1 MKRKKMGKIKCVY
14 IEKKKSDFSQQIV
27 AIFFYCL
34 IIECGEILDE
44 GIMEEQH
51 DKKIMTMASLSA
63 VVCGGVYY
71 FLCNPNIK
79 ESTVLTTKVNPTIE
93 SEVQENIEEKEEQQ
107 IDYASIS
114 QKLDQYLIGKQF
126 NGTVLVTD
134 KEHVILNKGYG
145 YADVQNKIENTPQT
159 KYRVGSITKT
169 VVATSILQ
177 LQEQGK
183 LNIQDNVNKYI
194 PSFPVD
200 KNITLYHLLTH
211 TSGLPESGKWKVNA
225 ASRINLVNWIGSQK
239 LEFPPG
245 TGWRYTDYN
254 YMVLAYII
262 ESISKKPLGDYIKE
276 NIFTK
281 AEMHESGMGN
291 MAQGDQHFTKGYV
304 KKENVLEPAQK
315 LLMEWLY
322 GCGEMYTTVGDM
334 KKLDEAIINGKLL
347 SEQSRQAMFSP
358 STERKYAYSFYIYP
372 DYFHN
377 HGVLSGWNTFNNFN
391 KEKGTFVILFSNVKN
406 SIDDDFNNEFRKMV
420 SDLLEQ
426 RG

>member
-1 MKRKKMGKIKCVY
+1 MM
-14 IEKKKSDFSQQIV
+14 
-27 AIFFYCL
+27 
-34 IIECGEILDE
+34 
-44 GIMEEQH
+44 
-51 DKKIMTMASLSA
+51 KKIMMIVSICA

-71 FLCNPNIK
+71 FLYNPNIK
-79 ESTVLTTKVNPTIE
+79 ESKELITKVNPAVE
-93 SEVQENIEEKEEQQ
+93 SEVQENIEEEKKEKQ

-114 QKLDQYLIGKQF
+114 QKLDQYLVGKQF

-145 YADVQNKIENTPQT
+145 YADVQNKIENTPHT
-159 KYRVGSITKT
+159 KYRIGSITKT

-177 LQEQGK
+177 LQDQGK

-194 PSFPVD
+194 PSFPEN

-211 TSGLPESGKWKVNA
+211 TSGLPEHAKGNVNA
-225 ASRINLVNWIGSQK
+225 ASRLPLMNWIGRQN
-239 LEFPPG
+239 LEFPAG

-262 ESISKKPLGDYIKE
+262 EHISKKPLGDYIKE
-276 NIFTK
+276 NIFVK
-281 AEMHESGMGN
+281 ADMHESGMGN
-291 MAQGDQHFTKGYV
+291 MVPGDKNFTKGYV
-304 KKENVLEPAQK
+304 KKNQELVPAQK
-315 LLMEWLY
+315 LGMDWLY

-347 SEQSRQAMFSP
+347 SEQSIQAMFSP
-358 STERKYAYSFYIYP
+358 SKERKYAFSFYIYP

-406 SIDDDFNNEFRKMV
+406 SMDDDFNKDFRKMV

>member
-1 MKRKKMGKIKCVY
+1 M
-14 IEKKKSDFSQQIV
+14 
-27 AIFFYCL
+27 
-34 IIECGEILDE
+34 
-44 GIMEEQH
+44 
-51 DKKIMTMASLSA
+51 KKIMTMASLSI

-71 FLCNPNIK
+71 FLYNPNIK

-93 SEVQENIEEKEEQQ
+93 SEVQENVEEKKEKK

-159 KYRVGSITKT
+159 KYRIGSITKT

-200 KNITLYHLLTH
+200 KKITLYHLLTH
-211 TSGLPESGKWKVNA
+211 TSGLPKSGKGKVNA

-254 YMVLAYII
+254 YMVLAYIV
-262 ESISKKPLGDYIKE
+262 ESISKKTLGDYIKE

-281 AEMHESGMGN
+281 AGMHESGMGN
-291 MAQGDQHFTKGYV
+291 MAKGEQHFTKGYV

-315 LLMEWLY
+315 LLMDWLY

-347 SEQSRQAMFSP
+347 SKQSIQAMFSP
-358 STERKYAYSFYIYP
+358 SAEKKYAFSFYIYH

-377 HGVLSGWNTFNNFN
+377 HGVISGWNTFNNFN

-406 SIDDDFNNEFRKMV
+406 NIDDDFNKEFRKMV

>member
-1 MKRKKMGKIKCVY
+1 MI
-14 IEKKKSDFSQQIV
+14 
-27 AIFFYCL
+27 
-34 IIECGEILDE
+34 
-44 GIMEEQH
+44 
-51 DKKIMTMASLSA
+51 KKIMVMASLSA

-71 FLCNPNIK
+71 FLYSPDPK
-79 ESTVLTTKVNPTIE
+79 EQAVLTTKVTPAIE
-93 SEVQENIEEKEEQQ
+93 SEVQDNIEEVQK

-114 QKLDQYLIGKQF
+114 QKLNQYLVGKQF

-159 KYRVGSITKT
+159 KYRIGSITKT

-194 PSFPVD
+194 PSFPAD
-200 KNITLYHLLTH
+200 KHITLYHLLTH
-211 TSGLPESGKWKVNA
+211 TSGLPENGEGKVNV
-225 ASRINLVNWIGSQK
+225 ASRINLVTWIGSQK

-245 TGWRYTDYN
+245 TGWKYTDYN

-262 ESISKKPLGDYIKE
+262 ENITKKPLGDYVKE

-291 MAQGDQHFTKGYV
+291 MVPGDKNFTKGYV
-304 KKENVLEPAQK
+304 KKDQELVLAQK
-315 LLMEWLY
+315 LGMDWLY
-322 GCGEMYTTVGDM
+322 GSGEMYTTVGDM

-347 SEQSRQAMFSP
+347 SEQSIQAMFTP
-358 STERKYAYSFYIYP
+358 SKERKYAFSFYIYP

-406 SIDDDFNNEFRKMV
+406 SMDDDFNKEFRKMV
-420 SDLLEQ
+420 NDLLEQ

>member
-1 MKRKKMGKIKCVY
+1 MI
-14 IEKKKSDFSQQIV
+14 
-27 AIFFYCL
+27 
-34 IIECGEILDE
+34 
-44 GIMEEQH
+44 
-51 DKKIMTMASLSA
+51 KKIMVMASLSA

-71 FLCNPNIK
+71 FLYSPDSK
-79 ESTVLTTKVNPTIE
+79 EQAVLTTKVTPAIE
-93 SEVQENIEEKEEQQ
+93 SEVQDNIEEVQK

-114 QKLDQYLIGKQF
+114 QKLDQHLVGKQF

-159 KYRVGSITKT
+159 KYRIGSITKT

-194 PSFPVD
+194 PSFPAD

-211 TSGLPESGKWKVNA
+211 TSGLPEHAKGNVNA
-225 ASRINLVNWIGSQK
+225 ASRLQLINWIGRQNV
-239 LEFPPG
+239 EFPPG

-254 YMVLAYII
+254 YMVLAFII

-291 MAQGDQHFTKGYV
+291 MVPGDKNFTKGYV
-304 KKENVLEPAQK
+304 KKDQDLVPAQK
-315 LLMEWLY
+315 LGMDWLY
-322 GCGEMYTTVGDM
+322 GSGEMYTTVGDM

-347 SEQSRQAMFSP
+347 SEQSIQAMFTP
-358 STERKYAYSFYIYP
+358 SAERKYAFSFYIYP
-372 DYFHN
+372 DFFHN

-406 SIDDDFNNEFRKMV
+406 SLDDDFNKEFRKMV
-420 SDLLEQ
+420 NDLLEQ

>member
-1 MKRKKMGKIKCVY
+1 MI
-14 IEKKKSDFSQQIV
+14 
-27 AIFFYCL
+27 
-34 IIECGEILDE
+34 
-44 GIMEEQH
+44 
-51 DKKIMTMASLSA
+51 KKIMIMASLSA
-63 VVCGGVYY
+63 VVVGGVYY
-71 FLCNPNIK
+71 FLDSPNIK
-79 ESTVLTTKVNPTIE
+79 ENTVLTTKVNPTIE
-93 SEVQENIEEKEEQQ
+93 SEVQENIEEKEERQ

-114 QKLDQYLIGKQF
+114 QKLDQYLVGKQF

-159 KYRVGSITKT
+159 KYRIGSITKT

-194 PSFPVD
+194 PSFPEN

-211 TSGLPESGKWKVNA
+211 TSGLPEHAKGNVNA
-225 ASRINLVNWIGSQK
+225 AARLQLINWIGRQN
-239 LEFPPG
+239 LEFPAG
-245 TGWRYTDYN
+245 TSWRYTDYN

-262 ESISKKPLGDYIKE
+262 ENISKKPLGDYIKE

-281 AEMHESGMGN
+281 ADMHESGMGN
-291 MAQGDQHFTKGYV
+291 MVPGDKNFTKGYV
-304 KKENVLEPAQK
+304 KRNQELVPAQK
-315 LLMEWLY
+315 LGMDWLY

-347 SEQSRQAMFSP
+347 SEQSIQAMFSP
-358 STERKYAYSFYIYP
+358 SAERKYAFSFYIYP

-406 SIDDDFNNEFRKMV
+406 SMDDDFNKEFRKMV
-420 SDLLEQ
+420 NDLLEQ

>member
-1 MKRKKMGKIKCVY
+1 MI
-14 IEKKKSDFSQQIV
+14 
-27 AIFFYCL
+27 
-34 IIECGEILDE
+34 
-44 GIMEEQH
+44 
-51 DKKIMTMASLSA
+51 KKIMMIVSICAL
-63 VVCGGVYY
+63 VCGGVYY
-71 FLCNPNIK
+71 FLYNSNIK
-79 ESTVLTTKVNPTIE
+79 ENKELTTKVNPAVE
-93 SEVQENIEEKEEQQ
+93 SEVQENIEEEKEKQ

-114 QKLDQYLIGKQF
+114 QKLDQYLVGKQF

-145 YADVQNKIENTPQT
+145 YADVQNKIENTPHT
-159 KYRVGSITKT
+159 KYRIGSITKT

-177 LQEQGK
+177 LQDQGK

-194 PSFPVD
+194 PSFPEN

-211 TSGLPESGKWKVNA
+211 TSGLPEHAKGNVNA
-225 ASRINLVNWIGSQK
+225 ASRLQLINWIGRQN
-239 LEFPPG
+239 LEFPAG

-262 ESISKKPLGDYIKE
+262 EHISKKPLGDYIKE
-276 NIFTK
+276 NIFAK
-281 AEMHESGMGN
+281 ADMYESGMGN
-291 MAQGDQHFTKGYV
+291 MVPGDKNFTKGYV
-304 KKENVLEPAQK
+304 KKNQELVPAQK
-315 LLMEWLY
+315 VGMDWLY

-347 SEQSRQAMFSP
+347 SEQSIQAMFSP
-358 STERKYAYSFYIYP
+358 SPERKYAFSFYIYP

-406 SIDDDFNNEFRKMV
+406 SMDDDFNKDFRKMV

>member
-1 MKRKKMGKIKCVY
+1 MI
-14 IEKKKSDFSQQIV
+14 
-27 AIFFYCL
+27 
-34 IIECGEILDE
+34 
-44 GIMEEQH
+44 
-51 DKKIMTMASLSA
+51 KKIMVMASLSA

-71 FLCNPNIK
+71 FLYPDPK
-79 ESTVLTTKVNPTIE
+79 EQAVLTTRVTPAIE
-93 SEVQENIEEKEEQQ
+93 SEVQDNIEEVQK

-114 QKLDQYLIGKQF
+114 QKLDQYLVGKQF

-159 KYRVGSITKT
+159 KYRIGSITKT

-194 PSFPVD
+194 PSFPAD
-200 KNITLYHLLTH
+200 KHITLYHLLTH
-211 TSGLPESGKWKVNA
+211 TSGLPESGKGKVNV
-225 ASRINLVNWIGSQK
+225 ASRINLVTWIGSQK

-245 TGWRYTDYN
+245 TGWKYTDYN

-262 ESISKKPLGDYIKE
+262 ENITKKPLGDYVKE

-291 MAQGDQHFTKGYV
+291 MVPGDKNFTKGYV
-304 KKENVLEPAQK
+304 KKDQELVLAQK
-315 LLMEWLY
+315 LGVDWLY
-322 GCGEMYTTVGDM
+322 GSGEMYTTVGDM

-347 SEQSRQAMFSP
+347 SEQSIQAMFTP
-358 STERKYAYSFYIYP
+358 SQERKYAFSFYIYP

-406 SIDDDFNNEFRKMV
+406 SMDDDFNKEFRKMV
-420 SDLLEQ
+420 NDLLEQ

>member
-1 MKRKKMGKIKCVY
+1 MM
-14 IEKKKSDFSQQIV
+14 IV
-27 AIFFYCL
+27 SIC
-34 IIECGEILDE
+34 
-44 GIMEEQH
+44 
-51 DKKIMTMASLSA
+51 A

-71 FLCNPNIK
+71 FLYNPNIK
-79 ESTVLTTKVNPTIE
+79 ESKELITKVNPAVE
-93 SEVQENIEEKEEQQ
+93 SEVQENIEEEKKEKQ

-114 QKLDQYLIGKQF
+114 QKLDQYLVGKQF

-145 YADVQNKIENTPQT
+145 YADVQNKIENTPHT
-159 KYRVGSITKT
+159 KYRIGSITKT

-177 LQEQGK
+177 LQDQGK

-194 PSFPVD
+194 PSFPEN

-211 TSGLPESGKWKVNA
+211 TSGLPEHAKGNVNA
-225 ASRINLVNWIGSQK
+225 ASRLPLINWIGRQN
-239 LEFPPG
+239 LEFPAG

-262 ESISKKPLGDYIKE
+262 EHISKKPLGDYIKE
-276 NIFTK
+276 NIFVK
-281 AEMHESGMGN
+281 ADMHESGMGN
-291 MAQGDQHFTKGYV
+291 MVPGDKNFTKGYV
-304 KKENVLEPAQK
+304 KKNQELVPAQK
-315 LLMEWLY
+315 LGMDWLY

-347 SEQSRQAMFSP
+347 SEQSIQAMFSP
-358 STERKYAYSFYIYP
+358 SKERKYAFSFYIYP

-406 SIDDDFNNEFRKMV
+406 SMDDDFNKDFRKMV

>member
-1 MKRKKMGKIKCVY
+1 MM
-14 IEKKKSDFSQQIV
+14 
-27 AIFFYCL
+27 
-34 IIECGEILDE
+34 
-44 GIMEEQH
+44 
-51 DKKIMTMASLSA
+51 KKIMMIVSICA

-71 FLCNPNIK
+71 FLYNPNIK
-79 ESTVLTTKVNPTIE
+79 ESKELITKVNPAVE
-93 SEVQENIEEKEEQQ
+93 SEVQENIEEEKKEKQ

-114 QKLDQYLIGKQF
+114 QKLDQYLVGKQF

-145 YADVQNKIENTPQT
+145 YADVQNKIENTPHT
-159 KYRVGSITKT
+159 KYRIGSITKT

-177 LQEQGK
+177 LQDQGK

-194 PSFPVD
+194 PSFPEN

-211 TSGLPESGKWKVNA
+211 TSGLPEHAKGNVNA
-225 ASRINLVNWIGSQK
+225 ASRLPLINWIGRQN
-239 LEFPPG
+239 LEFPAG

-262 ESISKKPLGDYIKE
+262 EHISKKPLGDYIKE
-276 NIFTK
+276 NIFVK
-281 AEMHESGMGN
+281 ADMHESGMGN
-291 MAQGDQHFTKGYV
+291 MVPGDKNFTKGYV
-304 KKENVLEPAQK
+304 KKNQELVPAQK
-315 LLMEWLY
+315 LGMDWLY

-347 SEQSRQAMFSP
+347 SEQSIQAMFSP
-358 STERKYAYSFYIYP
+358 SKERKYAFSFYIYP

-406 SIDDDFNNEFRKMV
+406 SMDDDFNKDFRKMV

>member
-1 MKRKKMGKIKCVY
+1 MI
-14 IEKKKSDFSQQIV
+14 
-27 AIFFYCL
+27 
-34 IIECGEILDE
+34 
-44 GIMEEQH
+44 
-51 DKKIMTMASLSA
+51 KKIMMIVSICAL
-63 VVCGGVYY
+63 VCGGVYY
-71 FLCNPNIK
+71 FLYNSNIK
-79 ESTVLTTKVNPTIE
+79 ENKELTTKVNPTVE
-93 SEVQENIEEKEEQQ
+93 SEVQENIEEEKEKQ

-114 QKLDQYLIGKQF
+114 QKLDQYLVGKQF

-145 YADVQNKIENTPQT
+145 YADVQNKIENTPHT
-159 KYRVGSITKT
+159 KYRIGSITKT

-177 LQEQGK
+177 LQDQGK

-194 PSFPVD
+194 PSFPEN

-211 TSGLPESGKWKVNA
+211 TSGLPEHAKGNVNA
-225 ASRINLVNWIGSQK
+225 ASRLQLINWIGRQN
-239 LEFPPG
+239 LEFPAG

-262 ESISKKPLGDYIKE
+262 EHISKKPLGDYIKE

-281 AEMHESGMGN
+281 ADMYESGMGN
-291 MAQGDQHFTKGYV
+291 MVPGDKNFTKGYV
-304 KKENVLEPAQK
+304 KKNQELVPAQK
-315 LLMEWLY
+315 VGIDWLY

-347 SEQSRQAMFSP
+347 SEQSIQAMFSP
-358 STERKYAYSFYIYP
+358 SPERKYAFSFYIYP

-406 SIDDDFNNEFRKMV
+406 SMDDDFNKDFRKMV

>member
-1 MKRKKMGKIKCVY
+1 MI
-14 IEKKKSDFSQQIV
+14 
-27 AIFFYCL
+27 
-34 IIECGEILDE
+34 
-44 GIMEEQH
+44 
-51 DKKIMTMASLSA
+51 KKIMIMASLSA
-63 VVCGGVYY
+63 VVVGGVYY
-71 FLCNPNIK
+71 FLDSPNIK
-79 ESTVLTTKVNPTIE
+79 ENTVLTTKVNPTIE
-93 SEVQENIEEKEEQQ
+93 SEVQENIEEKEERQ

-114 QKLDQYLIGKQF
+114 QKLDQYLVGKQF

-159 KYRVGSITKT
+159 KYRIGSITKT

-177 LQEQGK
+177 LQEQGE

-194 PSFPVD
+194 PSFPEN

-211 TSGLPESGKWKVNA
+211 TSGLPEHAKGNVNA
-225 ASRINLVNWIGSQK
+225 AARLQLINWIGRQN
-239 LEFPPG
+239 LEFPAG
-245 TGWRYTDYN
+245 TSWRYTDYN

-262 ESISKKPLGDYIKE
+262 ENISKKPLGDYIKE

-281 AEMHESGMGN
+281 ADMHESGMGN
-291 MAQGDQHFTKGYV
+291 MVPGDKNFTKGYV
-304 KKENVLEPAQK
+304 KKNQELVPAQK
-315 LLMEWLY
+315 LGMDWLY

-347 SEQSRQAMFSP
+347 SEQSIQAMFSP
-358 STERKYAYSFYIYP
+358 SAERKYAFSFYIYP

-406 SIDDDFNNEFRKMV
+406 SMDDDFNKEFRKMV
-420 SDLLEQ
+420 NDLLEQ

>member
-1 MKRKKMGKIKCVY
+1 MI
-14 IEKKKSDFSQQIV
+14 
-27 AIFFYCL
+27 
-34 IIECGEILDE
+34 
-44 GIMEEQH
+44 
-51 DKKIMTMASLSA
+51 KKIVITVLICFI
-63 VVCGGVYY
+63 VCGSAYY
-71 FLCNPNIK
+71 FLYTPEK
-79 ESTVLTTKVNPTIE
+79 EKVLTSRATPSVE
-93 SEVQENIEEKEEQQ
+93 SELQNNLEKKEEPQVN
-107 IDYASIS
+107 YASIS
-114 QKLDQYLIGKQF
+114 QKLDQYLKDKEF
-126 NGTVLVTD
+126 NGTVLVAD
-134 KEHVILNKGYG
+134 KDHVILNKGYG

-159 KYRVGSITKT
+159 KYRIGSITKT

-183 LNIQDNVNKYI
+183 LNIHDNVNKYI
-194 PSFPVD
+194 PSFPVN

-211 TSGLPESGKWKVNA
+211 TSGLPEHAKGNVNA
-225 ASRINLVNWIGSQK
+225 ASRLQLINWIGRQNV
-239 LEFPPG
+239 EFPAG

-276 NIFTK
+276 NIFAK

-291 MAQGDQHFTKGYV
+291 MVPGDQHFTKGYV
-304 KKENVLEPAQK
+304 KKDNVLVPAQK
-315 LLMEWLY
+315 LGMNWLY

-347 SEQSRQAMFSP
+347 SEQSIQAMFTP
-358 STERKYAYSFYIYP
+358 PAERKYAFSFYIYP

-406 SIDDDFNNEFRKMV
+406 SMDDNFNKEFRKMV
-420 SDLLEQ
+420 SNLLEQ

>member
-1 MKRKKMGKIKCVY
+1 MK
-14 IEKKKSDFSQQIV
+14 
-27 AIFFYCL
+27 
-34 IIECGEILDE
+34 
-44 GIMEEQH
+44 
-51 DKKIMTMASLSA
+51 KKIMIMASLSA

-71 FLCNPNIK
+71 FLYSPDLK
-79 ESTVLTTKVNPTIE
+79 EQAVLTTKVTPAIE
-93 SEVQENIEEKEEQQ
+93 SEVQDNIEEVQK

-114 QKLDQYLIGKQF
+114 QKLDQYLVGKQF

-159 KYRVGSITKT
+159 KYRIGSITKT

-183 LNIQDNVNKYI
+183 LNIQENVNKYI
-194 PSFPVD
+194 PSFPAD

-211 TSGLPESGKWKVNA
+211 TSGLPEHAKGNVNV
-225 ASRINLVNWIGSQK
+225 ASRLQLINWIGRQNV
-239 LEFPPG
+239 EFPAG

-262 ESISKKPLGDYIKE
+262 ESITKKPLGDYIKE
-276 NIFTK
+276 NVFTK

-291 MAQGDQHFTKGYV
+291 MVPGDKNFTKGYV
-304 KKENVLEPAQK
+304 KKGQELVPAQK
-315 LLMEWLY
+315 LGMDWLY
-322 GCGEMYTTVGDM
+322 GSGEMYTTVGDM

-347 SEQSRQAMFSP
+347 SEQSIQAMFTP
-358 STERKYAYSFYIYP
+358 SAERKYAFSFYIYP

-406 SIDDDFNNEFRKMV
+406 SMDDDFNKEFRKMV
-420 SDLLEQ
+420 NDLLEQ

>member
-1 MKRKKMGKIKCVY
+1 MK
-14 IEKKKSDFSQQIV
+14 
-27 AIFFYCL
+27 
-34 IIECGEILDE
+34 
-44 GIMEEQH
+44 
-51 DKKIMTMASLSA
+51 KKIMIMASLSV
-63 VVCGGVYY
+63 VVCSGVYY
-71 FLCNPNIK
+71 FLYSPDLK
-79 ESTVLTTKVNPTIE
+79 EQAVLTTKVTPAIE
-93 SEVQENIEEKEEQQ
+93 SEVQDNIEEVQK

-114 QKLDQYLIGKQF
+114 QKLDQYLVGKQF

-159 KYRVGSITKT
+159 KYRIGSITKT

-183 LNIQDNVNKYI
+183 LNIQENVNKYI
-194 PSFPVD
+194 PSFPAD

-211 TSGLPESGKWKVNA
+211 TSGLPENGKGKVNV
-225 ASRINLVNWIGSQK
+225 ASRINLINWIGSQK
-239 LEFPPG
+239 LDFPPG
-245 TGWRYTDYN
+245 TGWKYTDYN

-262 ESISKKPLGDYIKE
+262 ENITKKPLGDYIKE
-276 NIFTK
+276 DIFTK

-291 MAQGDQHFTKGYV
+291 MVPGDENFTKGYV
-304 KKENVLEPAQK
+304 KKDQELVPAQK
-315 LLMEWLY
+315 LGMDWLY
-322 GCGEMYTTVGDM
+322 GSGEMYTTVGDM

-347 SEQSRQAMFSP
+347 SEQSIQAMFTP
-358 STERKYAYSFYIYP
+358 SAERKYAFSFYIYP

-377 HGVLSGWNTFNNFN
+377 HGVLAGWNTFNNFN

-406 SIDDDFNNEFRKMV
+406 GLDDDFNKEFRKMV
-420 SDLLEQ
+420 NDLLEQ

>member
-1 MKRKKMGKIKCVY
+1 MI
-14 IEKKKSDFSQQIV
+14 
-27 AIFFYCL
+27 
-34 IIECGEILDE
+34 
-44 GIMEEQH
+44 
-51 DKKIMTMASLSA
+51 KKIMAMVSLSA

-71 FLCNPNIK
+71 FLYSPDPK
-79 ESTVLTTKVNPTIE
+79 EQAVLTTKVTPAIE
-93 SEVQENIEEKEEQQ
+93 SEVQDNIEEVQK

-114 QKLDQYLIGKQF
+114 QKLDQYLVGKQF

-134 KEHVILNKGYG
+134 KERVILNKGYG

-159 KYRVGSITKT
+159 KYRIGSITKT

-194 PSFPVD
+194 PSFPAD

-211 TSGLPESGKWKVNA
+211 TSGLPENGKGKVNV
-225 ASRINLVNWIGSQK
+225 ASRINLINWIGSQK
-239 LEFPPG
+239 LDFPPG
-245 TGWRYTDYN
+245 TGWKYTDYN

-262 ESISKKPLGDYIKE
+262 ENITKKPLGDYIKE

-291 MAQGDQHFTKGYV
+291 MVPGDKNFTKGYV
-304 KKENVLEPAQK
+304 KKDQELVPAQK
-315 LLMEWLY
+315 LGMDWLY
-322 GCGEMYTTVGDM
+322 GSGEMYTTVGDM

-347 SEQSRQAMFSP
+347 SEQSIQAMFTP
-358 STERKYAYSFYIYP
+358 SQERKYGFSFYIYP
-372 DYFHN
+372 DFFHN

-406 SIDDDFNNEFRKMV
+406 GLDDDFNKEFRKMV
-420 SDLLEQ
+420 NDLLEQ